1 MDGTPGTAASVGLKE
16 VRCRHC
22 GCSNSEHEHRCRH
35 CGRWLEGSLSG
46 YPVQDSAAVPA
57 TQPEPAVPQER
68 TALGNAP
75 RQPSLFPGDWPK
87 IIPFESLSS
96 GRMTRE
102 QLARVRRQSQR
113 GMRPGVTVPTSQQ
126 SLDLRPSA
134 PRRRTVYDE
143 APIAGPRVR
152 LKAGL
157 VDGAVFAA
165 ALGLAAA
172 AFHFMGGAFALTH
185 RAGAFFGAAAA
196 ALFVFYHLFW
206 CVLGRET
213 AGMRC
218 FRLRLLTFDGSA
230 PDLRLRLL
238 RFAATG
244 LGIGAAGLGLIWALV
259 DEEGLTWHDHI
270 SKTFPTVQEPNPGTF
285 HRK

>member
-1 MDGTPGTAASVGLKE
+1 M
-16 VRCRHC
+16 RCRHC

-35 CGRWLEGSLSG
+35 CGRWLEGSPSAF
-46 YPVQDSAAVPA
+46 PVQDSAAVPA
-57 TQPEPAVPQER
+57 PQPEPAALPEGR
-68 TALGNAP
+68 TAPGVAP
-75 RQPSLFPGDWPK
+75 RQPSLFPGDRPK
-87 IIPFESLSS
+87 VIPFESLST
-96 GRMTRE
+96 GRLAQE
-102 QLARVRRQSQR
+102 QIARVRRQTQR
-113 GMRPGVTVPTSQQ
+113 APRPGASAPTSQQ

-143 APIAGPRVR
+143 APIASPRVR
-152 LKAGL
+152 LKAAL
-157 VDGAVFAA
+157 LDVAVFAV
-165 ALGLAAA
+165 ALCLAAA
-172 AFHFMGGAFALTH
+172 TFHFMGGTFTPT
-185 RAGAFFGAAAA
+185 RREGAFFGAAVA
-196 ALFVFYHLFW
+196 ALFLFYHLFW

-230 PDLRLRLL
+230 PDLRLRLF

-270 SKTFPTVQEPNPGTF
+270 SKTFPTVHDPNPGTF